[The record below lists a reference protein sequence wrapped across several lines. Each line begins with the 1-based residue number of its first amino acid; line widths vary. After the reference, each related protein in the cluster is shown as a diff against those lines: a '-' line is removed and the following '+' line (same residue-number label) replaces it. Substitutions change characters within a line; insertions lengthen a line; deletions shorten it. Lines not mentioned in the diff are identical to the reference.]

1 MAKARIPKLPDFS
14 AALKPGPARKLT
26 IAAGVLALIGSPV
39 WFVYSTLAD
48 QQKLK
53 VQWTIAGPP
62 CPPSPPLPSHPVRGR
77 GDQVFEYG
85 EVQFSRQSGAVNCAA
100 VPDGGFFTQKTYRV
114 CQFTAPGK
122 VGVLTAGRKTTF
134 EPGARP
140 ATVTVRQGAASC
152 VLGGWFRA

>member
-1 MAKARIPKLPDFS
+1 VANVHIPKLRDFS
-14 AALKPGPARKLT
+14 VSLPPGPARNLT
-26 IAAGVLALIGSPV
+26 IAAGVLALLGSPV

-48 QQKLK
+48 QQELK
-53 VQWTIAGPP
+53 ARWTVAGPP
-62 CPPSPPLPSHPVRGR
+62 CPPPAPPPIHPVRSR

-122 VGVLTAGRKTTF
+122 IGVATAGLRAAF
-134 EPGARP
+134 EPGNRP
-140 ATVTVRQGAASC
+140 ATVTVRHGAATC